1 MSDRF
6 GMTGNYLIHS
16 AKGTSWEKK
25 DHKYVSKKQ
34 VNGKWAYVYNKKN
47 SLEKTL
53 QEKTGENI
61 IKRDIE
67 AINILSNS
75 QDEDAKKAI
84 AVFEKD
90 MKVAELMANGKITKI
105 PKTEDLEEA
114 MYYLNKYKKQKEKRN
129 GNKEN

>member
-6 GMTGNYLIHS
+6 GMTGNYLVHS

-25 DHKYVSKKQ
+25 DHKYIRKE
-34 VNGKWAYVYNKKN
+34 NGKYYYEENK

-75 QDEDAKKAI
+75 QDKDAKKAI
-84 AVFEKD
+84 VAFEKRY
-90 MKVAELMANGKITKI
+90 ESS
-105 PKTEDLEEA
+105 
-114 MYYLNKYKKQKEKRN
+114 
-129 GNKEN
+129 